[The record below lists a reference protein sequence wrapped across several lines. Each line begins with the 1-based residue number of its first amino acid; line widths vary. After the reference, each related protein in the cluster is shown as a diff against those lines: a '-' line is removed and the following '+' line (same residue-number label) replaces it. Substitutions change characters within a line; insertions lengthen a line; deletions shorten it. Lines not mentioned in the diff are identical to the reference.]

1 MRTGQPSTADLWQLP
16 APQPVREDEDI
27 DGKRATEL
35 GSPAYT
41 VRAVAERLGVPTPT
55 LRSWNLRYGIGPQQ
69 HEAGRHRYFTESDIA
84 VLEQMV
90 ELVRKGASPGSAART
105 AIAHREAAAP
115 DLGDLNPVLDAAF
128 LLDTVALLSIFDRHF
143 RHHGVIATW
152 DRLCRTAFAA
162 VVNRQ
167 DSDGGCIDVEH
178 VLSWAVVTSLHRLPQ
193 PVLDDRATVILAC
206 TENESHSLPL
216 EALRAAL
223 AEIDIGARMLGAEV
237 PAAALADALSR
248 CVRPTVVVLWSHS
261 RGTADLSAVHAV
273 LDARATSYVAGPGW
287 TGVDLPAHVERIE
300 SLSDAVGLV
309 QR

>member
-1 MRTGQPSTADLWQLP
+1 M
-16 APQPVREDEDI
+16 REDEDI

-90 ELVRKGASPGSAART
+90 ELVRQGASPGSAART
-105 AIAHREAAAP
+105 AISHRDSAAP
-115 DLGDLNPVLDAAF
+115 DLGDLTPVIDAA
-128 LLDTVALLSIFDRHF
+128 LPLDTVTLLVIFDRHF

-152 DRLCRTAFAA
+152 DQVCRPAFAA

-193 PVLDDRATVILAC
+193 PALDDRSTVILAC

-223 AEIDIGARMLGAEV
+223 AELEIGARMLGAEV

-248 CVRPTVVVLWSHS
+248 CVRPTIVVLWSHS
-261 RGTADLSAVHAV
+261 RDTADLLAIQTV
-273 LDARATSYVAGPGW
+273 LDAQATCYVAGPGW
-287 TGVDLPAHVERIE
+287 DAIDLPAHVERIE
-300 SLSDAVGLV
+300 SLSDAVRLA